1 MPRATL
7 TRKQAR
13 FVELYLAG
21 GGNAAE
27 AYRQAYS
34 SAAPSRSVAREGHR
48 LLKHP
53 KIVPFLA
60 AAEAK
65 ARAAQVDA
73 ANRYA
78 VSRERNV
85 AELARMAYANIEDYT
100 RQVGEE
106 RLIDLS
112 GATRDQLAALQEIT
126 VEDYLDGRGKDARQV
141 RRTKIKLGDKQGAI
155 ERLNKMFGWV
165 VDKSEV
171 GQPGDF
177 AKMTDEQLDAE
188 MVVYLVDLG
197 ISEPQARALL
207 EAKRNAREPTQ

>member
-13 FVELYLAG
+13 FVELYLA

-53 KIVPFLA
+53 KIAPFLA
-60 AAEAK
+60 EAEVR
-65 ARAAQVDA
+65 ARAVLVEA

-85 AELARMAYANIEDYT
+85 AELARMAYANLEDFT

-106 RLIDLS
+106 RVIDLS

-155 ERLNKMFGWV
+155 ERLNKRFGWII
-165 VDKSEV
+165 DKSEI
-171 GQPGDF
+171 GRPGDF
-177 AKMTDEQLDAE
+177 AKMSDEELEGE
-188 MVVYLVDLG
+188 MLAYL
-197 ISEPQARALL
+197 I
-207 EAKRNAREPTQ
+207 EAGM